1 MEGYVVRKYAVCLG
15 VFSLFLV
22 ACGVP
27 EEQYDAVV
35 AERDSLQSS
44 LLELEDT
51 LKTVITQNDTLEIDL
66 DALTTQ
72 NHMNAAKID
81 ELEEILVMEE
91 SLRDFEVLFD
101 DDALQILALLDE

>member
-1 MEGYVVRKYAVCLG
+1 MGVCVVRKYAVFLG

-22 ACGVP
+22 ACGVS
-27 EEQYDAVV
+27 EEQYGAVV

-51 LKTVITQNDTLEIDL
+51 LEIAITQNDTLEIDL

-72 NHMNAAKID
+72 NRMDA
-81 ELEEILVMEE
+81 VR
-91 SLRDFEVLFD
+91 LRKV
-101 DDALQILALLDE
+101 